1 MRFTEMAGGI
11 MSRHSSLKKIGG
23 GTTEKRTVLTRYER
37 IALLRK
43 RGQWSDGQRI
53 TGLLKTKPEE

>member
-1 MRFTEMAGGI
+1 